1 MKPFVHVGETETT
14 PEEAGYR
21 RDMLEKLDALLDR
34 LVETG
39 KLTGASYIMSRDG
52 KVFAHRA
59 VGRLREEPDSPPLTT
74 GAIRRIASVT
84 KIFTAVCILR
94 LVEDGTLWL
103 DQPVGDIIEEFRA
116 KPFDRILIRHLLTH
130 TSGIRPDPG
139 YYLEPYPVSWRE
151 WSCAF
156 GYEERTAEGSGHAGG
171 RTAGGK
177 PDLEHRS
184 RWIRS
189 ILAGPLQHEPGA
201 AWSYSTAGYV
211 MLGEIIRRVT
221 GLSHEEAFRRI
232 LLDPLGLRH
241 TFFTVPEQLRD
252 RVCLINDWERTF
264 LLRTPGP
271 DEPPLTGGGLYST
284 LGDLHRFGLMLMN
297 GGTWDGVRI
306 LGRKTVELLRRD
318 QFPDG
323 IYAFHWGERTRDFH
337 MGMGATIGR
346 AGEPFRGTALGHEGA
361 GRSMLLADP
370 EERFVAA
377 WFVPSNVDW
386 LPESVINVRTMMW
399 AGLE

>member
-1 MKPFVHVGETETT
+1 MTQA
-14 PEEAGYR
+14 AGLHRGLRQR
-21 RDMLEKLDALLDR
+21 R
-34 LVETG
+34 
-39 KLTGASYIMSRDG
+39 
-52 KVFAHRA
+52 
-59 VGRLREEPDSPPLTT
+59 
-74 GAIRRIASVT
+74 RRTFSTSIS
-84 KIFTAVCILR
+84 
-94 LVEDGTLWL
+94 GTLL
-103 DQPVGDIIEEFRA
+103 ARPAGPSPAGF
-116 KPFDRILIRHLLTH
+116 LH
-130 TSGIRPDPG
+130 T
-139 YYLEPYPVSWRE
+139 
-151 WSCAF
+151 
-156 GYEERTAEGSGHAGG
+156 GG

-323 IYAFHWGERTRDFH
+323 IYAFHWGERTRCTANRKRRPDAAWPD
-337 MGMGATIGR
+337 GTEGGAEKGQTGPLGPGLSFFRRFFGIGVQRCIMACRLRRRLHRLRRCRYGHRRHRSPDRRAAAPFRRRGAPSAPRR
-346 AGEPFRGTALGHEGA
+346 AGCRARRPPFFPR
-361 GRSMLLADP
+361 
-370 EERFVAA
+370 
-377 WFVPSNVDW
+377 
-386 LPESVINVRTMMW
+386 
-399 AGLE
+399 